1 MDIKPNLHQLELFLL
16 VAKETSFSKAAAD
29 LGTSQPSISI
39 QIKKLEKALG
49 VKLFDR
55 LGRNVYLTAEG
66 RLVLNY
72 ARRMFGLFS
81 SLQSDLGDVRG
92 IRAGNLLVGASRVPS
107 STTFPTAFAL
117 FKKQYP
123 ETNIEVNTAL
133 SGQVEQ
139 WVLENEVDLGII
151 GGDVTSK
158 FIVTEHYYDEELI
171 AVLPSGHRLAKAS
184 TIGPADLVSEPFLLP
199 YTGRVAKLIESAF
212 ETHGANI
219 TQYVVLGSREAVKAA
234 LAAGYGVSIMPKSA
248 VELESRAG
256 LLVTKKIR
264 GIDLKYPVNIIF
276 HKDKHL
282 SRLGSTFLEFLRKL
296 RRPAVISQ
304 HKRLRRSRRV

>member
-1 MDIKPNLHQLELFLL
+1 MGLKPNLHQLELFLL
-16 VAKETSFSKAAAD
+16 VAKDTSFSKAAAD

-39 QIKKLEKALG
+39 QIKKLEQTLG

-72 ARRMFGLFS
+72 AKRLFGLFS
-81 SLQSDLGDVRG
+81 NLQSDLGDVRD
-92 IRAGNLLVGASRVPS
+92 IRAGNLLVGASGIPS
-107 STTFPTAFAL
+107 ATTFPTAFAL

-123 ETNIEVNTAL
+123 ETNIVVNTAL

-139 WVLENEVDLGII
+139 WVLENEVDIGII

-158 FIVTEHYYDEELI
+158 FIVMEHYYDEELI
-171 AVLPSGHRLAKAS
+171 AVLPPGHRLAKAS
-184 TIGPADLVSEPFLLP
+184 MIGPADLASDPFLLP
-199 YTGRVAKLIESAF
+199 YAGRVAKLIQRAF
-212 ETHGANI
+212 ETAGVII

-234 LAAGYGVSIMPKSA
+234 LAAGYGVSIMPKSS

-264 GIDLKYPVNIIF
+264 SIDLKYPVNIIF

-282 SRLGSTFLEFLRKL
+282 SHLGISFLEFLRQQ
-296 RRPAVISQ
+296 RHPAVIS
-304 HKRLRRSRRV
+304 RR

>member
-16 VAKETSFSKAAAD
+16 VAKDTSFSKAAAD

-39 QIKKLEKALG
+39 QIKKLEQSLG

-72 ARRMFGLFS
+72 AKRLFGLFS
-81 SLQSDLGDVRG
+81 SLQSDLGDVRD
-92 IRAGNLLVGASRVPS
+92 IRAGNLLVGASGVPS

-123 ETNIEVNTAL
+123 ETNIVVNTAL

-139 WVLENEVDLGII
+139 WVLENEVDLGLI

-158 FIVTEHYYDEELI
+158 FIVTEHYYDEELV
-171 AVLPSGHRLAKAS
+171 AVLPREHRLAKAMRIS
-184 TIGPADLVSEPFLLP
+184 PIDLLSDPFLLP
-199 YTGRVAKLIESAF
+199 YTGRVAKLIERAF
-212 ETHGANI
+212 QTQGANI

-234 LAAGYGVSIMPKSA
+234 LAAGYGVSIMPRSA
-248 VELESRAG
+248 VDLESSAG
-256 LLVTKKIR
+256 LIVTKKIY
-264 GIDLKYPVNIIF
+264 GVDLKYPVNIIF

-282 SRLGSTFLEFLRKL
+282 SRLGLSFLEFLRKL
-296 RRPAVISQ
+296 RHPAAISRATQ
-304 HKRLRRSRRV
+304 LTRSRRV